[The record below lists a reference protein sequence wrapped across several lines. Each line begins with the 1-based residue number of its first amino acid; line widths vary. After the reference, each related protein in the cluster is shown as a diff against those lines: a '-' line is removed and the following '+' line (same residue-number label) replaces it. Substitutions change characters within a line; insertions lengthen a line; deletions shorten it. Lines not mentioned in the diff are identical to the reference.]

1 MPTIL
6 TTAQAAEYLRLSPR
20 NVRWLIATGVL
31 PAQRVGRD
39 WAILA
44 SDLGRARGRR
54 LPGRPKG
61 KAPKGKIQKKKA
73 ASAQP

>member
-1 MPTIL
+1 MTPTIL
-6 TTAQAAEYLRLSPR
+6 STAEAAERLGLSPR

-31 PAQRVGRD
+31 PARRVGRD

-44 SDLGRARGRR
+44 TDLGRARGRR

-61 KAPKGKIQKKKA
+61 NPKKKRPA
-73 ASAQP
+73 AQPAPQPQ